1 MKPDKEQSV
10 VLFEVMD
17 RYINSY
23 QELFSVSYLTALFQ
37 LSRHILFNEIPGV
50 DEIPG
55 TLEELVLPLRRMD
68 FEKDELRKSL
78 IALTLKGY
86 KTDQIANSEFTPD
99 TISFI
104 VGYVVASYFKE
115 QTPSIL
121 DPVVGTA
128 SMLTAVCN
136 MLPSVG
142 DIVAIDSNLDQ
153 IQTARVFTDLLG
165 YDVDYILED
174 AITSTIT
181 GFDCVI
187 ADVPMYIYNDDY
199 FPHRFVAHYMSK
211 LNGGGVMVCVIPTDF
226 FTVESTY
233 KDEIIQTATLVGLIN
248 LPSDLFIDQKL
259 ARSILIMEPTK
270 RNVDEFL
277 LIDLPRIEE
286 EEAFYAAIQRMEAWF
301 LKEKK

>member
-1 MKPDKEQSV
+1 MNAQKEQSV
-10 VLFEVMD
+10 LLFESMD
-17 RYINSY
+17 AYINSY

-37 LSRHILFNEIPGV
+37 LSRHILFNEIPGIE
-50 DEIPG
+50 EIPSELEDRLG
-55 TLEELVLPLRRMD
+55 TLRQLN
-68 FEKDELRKSL
+68 FEKDELRKAL

-86 KTDQIANSEFTPD
+86 KMDKIANSEFTPD

-104 VGYVVASYFKE
+104 VGYVVANYFKDE
-115 QTPSIL
+115 TPSIL

-136 MLPSVG
+136 MLSNVG
-142 DIVAIDSNLDQ
+142 DLVAIDSNLDQ
-153 IQTARVFTDLLG
+153 IQTARVYTDLLG

-187 ADVPMYIYNDDY
+187 ADVPVYLYDDDY

-211 LNGGGVMVCVIPTDF
+211 VNEGGVMVCVIPTDF
-226 FTVESTY
+226 FTVDSAY

-248 LPSDLFIDQKL
+248 LPPDLFIDQKL
-259 ARSILIMEPTK
+259 SKSILIMEPTK
-270 RNVDEFL
+270 RNVEEFL
-277 LIDLPRIEE
+277 LIDLPRVEE
-286 EEAFYAAIQRMEAWF
+286 EEAFYAAIQRMENWF
-301 LKEKK
+301 RKERR